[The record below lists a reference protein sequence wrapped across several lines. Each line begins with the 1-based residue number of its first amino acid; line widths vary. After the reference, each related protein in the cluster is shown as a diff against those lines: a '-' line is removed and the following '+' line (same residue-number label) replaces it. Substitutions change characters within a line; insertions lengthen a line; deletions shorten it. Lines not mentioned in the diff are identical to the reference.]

1 MIEVAQEKA
10 MRITFD
16 KGSRDFILDA
26 FGKCVNED
34 GFIADKKDPTQKVLT
49 PRGEEIKASE
59 FIGVRKGSTIFVKSD
74 IVSIVET
81 AMAIH

>member
-1 MIEVAQEKA
+1 
-10 MRITFD
+10 MRIVFD
-16 KGSRDFILDA
+16 EDSRDFILDA
-26 FGKCVNED
+26 FGKCVNRD
-34 GFIADKKDPTQKVLT
+34 GYIADKKDQSQKVLT

-81 AMAIH
+81 AMAIP